1 MTKKQTKKPSAKPAS
16 DVKLDNGVYAE
27 TLLGGAP
34 GTVMGSQ
41 LSQTD
46 TLEKIIRGYL
56 ITNNFLLLCRLY
68 AEVGII
74 QNFIDIPV
82 QHALKGGFEMET
94 KQLSAEEI
102 AELMEEIETH
112 KDLEEI
118 QYAMIWKR
126 LFGGGGLV
134 TLDRHNPDA
143 DFKMENIQQGD
154 KIEFKAADLWELN
167 SNVTIA
173 DDYKP
178 GEMDRLLDGDKPFF
192 YYGKKLASSRVKIL
206 KGKRAP
212 SHIRAMLRGWGL
224 SEVEDVIRSINQY
237 IKTGDLTFEVMDE
250 FKIDVY
256 KFKGLA
262 TSLAS
267 KQGQALIQER
277 ITTANMQ
284 KSYQNGV
291 ALDAEDEFD
300 HKNLSFAGL
309 AEIMMENKKNVSA
322 DLRIP
327 ITILFGQSAAGFNSG
342 EDDIENF
349 NSMIESSVRPE
360 ALHLIKYIVKVR
372 CLTKFGIIPQDLK
385 VTLKPLREMSS
396 LDVET
401 MKTQQYT
408 RLSGARAQGDIDTK
422 EYREAA
428 NKQSLFG
435 IQLDEN
441 KEMIQETP
449 ELDEDQ
455 DDAEKT

>member
-1 MTKKQTKKPSAKPAS
+1 MSKKKTPAQE
-16 DVKLDNGVYAE
+16 VKLDNGAYADAI
-27 TLLGGAP
+27 LGGATP
-34 GTVMGSQ
+34 FHLRGTQ

-56 ITNNFLLLCRLY
+56 ITNNFMLLCRLY

-82 QHALKGGFEMET
+82 QHALKGGFEIET
-94 KQLSAEEI
+94 KQFSTEDI
-102 AELMEEIETH
+102 AELLEEIETQ
-112 KDLEEI
+112 KDIEEVM
-118 QYAMIWKR
+118 YAMIWKR
-126 LFGGGGLV
+126 LFGGSGLI

-143 DFKMENIQQGD
+143 DFKMDQIQQGD
-154 KIEFKAADLWELN
+154 KISFKAADLWELN
-167 SNVTIA
+167 SNLTIK
-173 DDYKP
+173 DDYVP
-178 GEMDRLLDGDKPFF
+178 GQMDRLGDGERNFY
-192 YYGKKLASSRVKIL
+192 YYGKYLSPSRVKML

-267 KQGQALIQER
+267 KSGQALVQER

-284 KSYQNGV
+284 KNYQNGV

-300 HKNLSFAGL
+300 HKHLTFAGL
-309 AEIMMENKKNVSA
+309 AEIMNENKKNVAS

-349 NSMIESSVRPE
+349 NSMIESAIRPE
-360 ALHLIKYIVKVR
+360 ALHLIKYVVKVR
-372 CLTKFGIIPQDLK
+372 CLTKFGVIPDDLK

-396 LDVET
+396 LDIET
-401 MKTQQYT
+401 MKTQQFT
-408 RLSGARAQGDIDTK
+408 RLSTARGQGDIDSV

-441 KEMIQETP
+441 KDVSALANKEV
-449 ELDEDQ
+449 
-455 DDAEKT
+455 DDV